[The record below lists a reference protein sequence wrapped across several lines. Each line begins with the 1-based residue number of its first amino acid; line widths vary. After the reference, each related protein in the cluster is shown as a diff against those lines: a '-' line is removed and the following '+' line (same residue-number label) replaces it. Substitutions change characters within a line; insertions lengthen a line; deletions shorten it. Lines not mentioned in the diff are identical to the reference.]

1 MNLLNFYKKVRAYS
15 LHLCD
20 PLYIE
25 DYIPQVAEH
34 TSPPKWH
41 LAHTTW
47 FFEEMILKKI
57 DSNYIEFNP
66 QFNFLFNSYYQTIGE
81 RAIRDQR
88 GVMTRPLVSEV
99 KKYRD
104 YVDEKMFLLLSKEI
118 DNDLSDLII
127 LGLNH
132 EQQHQ
137 ELLITDLKYTFSHN
151 PIHPVYKENFSLVN
165 DENQGK
171 QEWIL
176 IEEGTYK
183 IGHKKNDG
191 FSFDNE
197 LGRHKV
203 YINNFKISN
212 HLVTN
217 KEYLE
222 FIEAGGY
229 TNFGYWLDEA
239 WYWLQENKIEA
250 PLYWKKNNNDWYYYT
265 LSGLQKVNPN
275 AIVTHI
281 SFYEAQAFATWKGMR
296 LPTEFEWESA
306 SSLIN
311 WGQRWEWT
319 YSAYLPYPK
328 FNIADGAVGEYNGKF
343 MINTMVLRGSSN
355 ATAEGHSRKTY
366 RNFFHPKFRWQCNGI
381 RLVKK

>member
-1 MNLLNFYKKVRAYS
+1 MNLLEFYKKVRAHS
-15 LHLCD
+15 LHLCE
-20 PLYIE
+20 PLHVE

-47 FFEEMILKKI
+47 FFEEMILKKVEP
-57 DSNYIEFNP
+57 SYIEFNP

-81 RAIRDQR
+81 RAIRNQR

-99 KKYRD
+99 KKYRNH
-104 YVDEKMFLLLSKEI
+104 VDEQMALLLSKEVKK
-118 DNDLSDLII
+118 DLADLII

-151 PIHPVYKENFSLVN
+151 PIHPVYKDGFSLVN
-165 DENQGK
+165 DENKGQ
-171 QEWIL
+171 QDWISVEKGL
-176 IEEGTYK
+176 YK
-183 IGHKKNDG
+183 IGHQGDE

-197 LGRHKV
+197 LGRHQV
-203 YINNFKISN
+203 YLNDFEISN

-217 KEYLE
+217 KEYLK

-229 TNFGYWLDEA
+229 SNFNYWLDEA
-239 WYWLQENKIEA
+239 WYWLQENRIEA
-250 PLYWKKNNNDWYYYT
+250 PLYWKNRNNKWFYYT
-265 LSGLQKVNPN
+265 LNGLQEVNPN

-281 SFYEAQAFATWKGMR
+281 SFYEAQAFSAWKGMR

-328 FNIADGAVGEYNGKF
+328 FSIAKGAVGEYNGKF
-343 MINTMVLRGSSN
+343 MINTMVLRGGSN
-355 ATAEGHSRKTY
+355 ATPEGHSRKTY

-381 RLVKK
+381 RLAR

>member
-1 MNLLNFYKKVRAYS
+1 MMNLLEFYKKVRAHS
-15 LHLCD
+15 LHLCN
-20 PLYIE
+20 PLQIE

-47 FFEEMILKKI
+47 FFEEMILKKYVS
-57 DSNYIEFNP
+57 DYTEFNS
-66 QFNFLFNSYYQTIGE
+66 QYNFLFNSYYQTVGE
-81 RAIRDQR
+81 RAIRNQR
-88 GVMTRPLVSEV
+88 GVMTRPLVAEV
-99 KKYRD
+99 KEYRD
-104 YVDEKMFLLLSKEI
+104 YVDKKMSLLLLKEVE
-118 DNDLSDLII
+118 SHVADLII

-151 PIHPVYKENFSLVN
+151 PIYPIYKEGFSLVN
-165 DENQGK
+165 DENKGQQK
-171 QEWIL
+171 WIS
-176 IEEGTYK
+176 ITEGIYE
-183 IGHKKNDG
+183 IGHQGDE
-191 FSFDNE
+191 FCFDNE
-197 LGRHKV
+197 LGKHNV
-203 YINNFKISN
+203 YLNDFEISN

-229 TNFGYWLDEA
+229 SNFNYWLDEA
-239 WYWLQENKIEA
+239 WYWLQENEIES
-250 PLYWKKNNNDWYYYT
+250 PLYWEKMNNEWYYYT
-265 LSGLQKVNPN
+265 LNGLQKVNPN

-281 SFYEAQAFATWKGMR
+281 SFYEAQAFATWKGLR
-296 LPTEFEWESA
+296 LPTEFEWETA
-306 SSLIN
+306 SDLIS

-328 FNIADGAVGEYNGKF
+328 FSVAAGAVGEYNGKF
-343 MINTMVLRGSSN
+343 MINTMILRGASN

-381 RLVKK
+381 RLVR